1 MIFLESILE
10 RDACYLFELDDSV
23 ISYDS
28 QPEPIRY
35 MVGEEAHHYTA
46 DFIVTFDDGEQVLY
60 EVKDSRYLESD
71 TLELLDLISEYARAN
86 GYGFK
91 IITDESIRKRPLF
104 TNLKHLFDA
113 QHNSPLTS
121 DLSRE
126 LLNLVKKHEAICIG
140 DLTER
145 LPIKIIDIYKLIFE
159 GELFIDIHS
168 ESFGNMS
175 EVRAAN
181 ERLFGRHILNR

>member
-1 MIFLESILE
+1 MKRRNLKSRKGITVCSFPATKPAQRMIFLESILE

-104 TNLKHLFDA
+104 TNLKHLFDVSTIA
-113 QHNSPLTS
+113 PL
-121 DLSRE
+121 
-126 LLNLVKKHEAICIG
+126 LLTYL
-140 DLTER
+140 
-145 LPIKIIDIYKLIFE
+145 
-159 GELFIDIHS
+159 
-168 ESFGNMS
+168 
-175 EVRAAN
+175 AN
-181 ERLFGRHILNR
+181 Y